1 MIKIDADSITLTGD
15 IAIES
20 GIAKDRI
27 EFVVRPVTRYIVTRY
42 SKLGNSGNSENC
54 GEFDNVRKA
63 NCVAAALAK
72 DYSGLEEHHEV
83 FYKLYSHE
91 YDELEF
97 PNNGLI
103 KVK

>member
-1 MIKIDADSITLTGD
+1 MIYDEVEYK
-15 IAIES
+15 
-20 GIAKDRI
+20 
-27 EFVVRPVTRYIVTRY
+27 VRPVTRYIVTRY
-42 SKLGNSGNSENC
+42 ERKNQQSGSQTSSSENC

-72 DYSGLEEHHEV
+72 DHHGSEGSCEV
-83 FYKLYSHE
+83 FYKLYSHD

>member
-1 MIKIDADSITLTGD
+1 MTYDEVEYK
-15 IAIES
+15 
-20 GIAKDRI
+20 
-27 EFVVRPVTRYIVTRY
+27 VRPVTRYIVTRY
-42 SKLGNSGNSENC
+42 ERKNQVSGAQTSSSENC

-63 NCVAAALAK
+63 NCVASALAK
-72 DYSGLEEHHEV
+72 DHQSFDSSTEV
-83 FYKLYSHE
+83 FYQLYSHE